1 MVYSYLE
8 EGQIRLL
15 EILPQT
21 QVASQ
26 ATTKGRPQRHI
37 IECTLKIV
45 SIDEPVDYEAL
56 SYVWG
61 TETKS
66 TSIRLNAQSFPVTA
80 NLHDALT
87 RLQLDGTPRQFW
99 IDAICINQTDLQER
113 AEQVQ
118 QMRKIY
124 QNARSVCVFLGE
136 SWEGLDLAADFFEAA
151 ATHPEGHFDYTQEP
165 CLSVQGHSSAS
176 KTLRMN
182 LVRFLTVPWWNRL
195 WTAQEY
201 VLARHVY
208 FQCGARVL
216 PGKIVQDAYVNLRR
230 HENTCCAGC
239 PAVAE
244 DAEFGLPL
252 LEAFFRMDAT
262 EVARDSSGGHQVQG
276 DTTRPATFS
285 SSLDWDAHDPSRWLA
300 PEPPAFLHSLDNF
313 RARESSDPR
322 DKIYGL
328 TGLYHSD
335 RVGEKFSKADYAT
348 PVEELYTEL
357 VHTTIRETGKLDI
370 ISRARGYIEP
380 VLKLPSFVPD
390 WSIGYD
396 ILIDRNARLAG
407 YEAAGGYREAE
418 WTVIDANT
426 VRTRAILLSQLA
438 VLGAET
444 GHGSSVEAIFQS
456 WASIAGLE
464 FKGDSFAERRGI
476 FDRAHPFWRTI
487 CGNVVSYRILD
498 SRMESRIDRE
508 ERRQEA
514 EELVYGSFLAW
525 YNCMTSLGDGMR
537 RTTEM
542 IDFQTTFDKMTT
554 LRRFAGTRDGRFGF
568 FPEQAVVGDDIALL
582 LGAGEPIVLRLVSPG
597 TYEVIGAAYVEGI
610 MLGEAFDETKLTEI
624 LLV

>member
-1 MVYSYLE
+1 MVYSYLQ

-15 EILPQT
+15 EILPRT

-26 ATTKGRPQRHI
+26 AIPNNQPQRHTI
-37 IECTLKIV
+37 QCALKVV
-45 SIDEPVDYEAL
+45 SINEPVDYEAL

-66 TSIRLNAQSFPVTA
+66 TSIRLDAQSFPVTA

-87 RLQLDGTPRQFW
+87 RLQLDDTPRQFW

-136 SWEGLDLAADFFEAA
+136 SWEGLDLASDFFEAA
-151 ATHPEGHFDYTQEP
+151 AAHPESHFDHTQEP
-165 CLSVQGHSSAS
+165 CLSAQGHSSAS

-335 RVGEKFSKADYAT
+335 RVGEKFSKADYAI
-348 PVEELYTEL
+348 PVEKLYTEL
-357 VHTTIRETGKLDI
+357 VHTTVRETGKLDI
-370 ISRARGYIEP
+370 LSRARGYIEP
-380 VLKLPSFVPD
+380 VFKLPSFVPD
-390 WSIGYD
+390 WSIGYE

-407 YEAAGGYREAE
+407 YEAAGGHREAE

-464 FKGDSFAERRGI
+464 FKGDSFAERSGI

-487 CGNVVSYRILD
+487 CGNIVSYRILD

-514 EELVYGSFLAW
+514 VELVYGSFLAW
-525 YNCMTSLGDGMR
+525 YNYMTSPGDSMR

-554 LRRFAGTRDGRFGF
+554 LRRFAGMRDGRVGF

-582 LGAGEPIVLRLVSPG
+582 PGAGEPIVLRLVSPG